1 MTMYTPLPP
10 SSEAF
15 EHFSWSAIE
24 PWYRE
29 LTATPLSPATLLTWL
44 THWSR
49 LSELVDETGMRLEI
63 AWSQN
68 TADRAAARRQQRFQ
82 ETITPQVQSFDQQ
95 ITQQFLASGLEPEG
109 FAIPLRNLRA
119 QAALFREANLELLQ
133 EEQRL
138 CTAYEQLRAAQTVVW
153 EGQTVSI
160 PSLSARLEQADRELR
175 ERAWRLM
182 SERQRADRE
191 ALDTLW
197 TKAIQVR
204 QQIARNA
211 GYDNYRDYRWH
222 QLFRFDY
229 MPADCQAFHAAVS
242 HVLVPETGPLWEKR
256 RKLLGVDTLRPW
268 DTEVDLRGNTSPL
281 LSSDGRTREQQF
293 ATLVGCLDPQLASY
307 VETMIQEQLLDMDVR
322 PGKATMNCTFS
333 LPARRRP
340 FLFANLQG
348 SVRDVFVLLH
358 EAWHAFHEF
367 DMVQLPYLHQR
378 KEGFLPLEF
387 MEVASTSMELIG
399 PMHLHQ
405 AGLCSQRQQAQLC
418 VRRLERTAM
427 HWLPVSARIDA
438 FQHWVYDH
446 PQQAMDPRACD
457 STWASLSRRYFPW
470 VDWSGLDETLRT
482 GWQQVQHIYCFPFYY
497 IEYAIAALG
506 ALQIWHNYRQDPR
519 TALQQ
524 YRSALALGAT
534 KTVPEL
540 FAAAGATFAFDTTTF
555 QSTIHALMQAIE
567 EWEAQI

>member
-1 MTMYTPLPP
+1 MYTPLPP

-15 EHFSWSAIE
+15 EQLRWSAIE

-29 LTATPLSPATLLTWL
+29 LTAPPLSPATLLTFL
-44 THWSR
+44 TQWSH
-49 LSELVDETGMRLEI
+49 LSELVEETMMRLEI

-68 TADRAAARRQQRFQ
+68 TADRAAAQRHQRFL
-82 ETITPQVQSFDQQ
+82 ETIAPQVQSFDQQ

-109 FAIPLRNLRA
+109 FAIPLRNLRD
-119 QAALFREANLELLQ
+119 QATLFREANLELLQ

-153 EGQTVSI
+153 EGQTVSL
-160 PSLSARLEQADRELR
+160 PSLSALLEQADRELR
-175 ERAWRLM
+175 ERAWRLI

-197 TKAIQVR
+197 TKALQVR
-204 QQIARNA
+204 QQLARNA
-211 GYDNYRDYRWH
+211 GYDSYRDYRWQ

-229 MPADCQAFHAAVS
+229 TPADCLAFHAAVS
-242 HVLVPETGPLWEKR
+242 HVLVPETHPLWEKR
-256 RKLLGVDTLRPW
+256 RTLLGVDTLRPW
-268 DTEVDLRGNTSPL
+268 DTEVDPRGNTLPL
-281 LSSDGRTREQQF
+281 LSSHGRTREQQC
-293 ATLVGCLDPQLASY
+293 ATLFGCIDPQLASY
-307 VETMIQEQLLDMDVR
+307 VETMIQEQLLDLDAR
-322 PGKATMNCTFS
+322 PGKATMNCTFH

-340 FLFANLQG
+340 FLFANLKG

-358 EAWHAFHEF
+358 EVGHAFHAFE
-367 DMVQLPYLHQR
+367 MGQLPYLHQR

-387 MEVASTSMELIG
+387 AEVASTSMELIG

-438 FQHWVYDH
+438 FQHWVYGH
-446 PQQAMDPRACD
+446 PQQALDPRACD
-457 STWASLSRRYFPW
+457 QTWAELSRRFLPW
-470 VDWSGLDETLRT
+470 VDWSGLDEALRT

-506 ALQIWHNYRQDPR
+506 ALQVWNNYRQDPR

-540 FAAAGATFAFDTTTF
+540 FAAAGATFAFDTTTL
-555 QSTIHALMQAIE
+555 QSTIHAFMQAIE
-567 EWEAQI
+567 EWEARM

>member
-1 MTMYTPLPP
+1 MYTPLPP

-15 EHFSWSAIE
+15 EQLSWSVIE

-29 LTATPLSPATLLTWL
+29 LTATPLSPATLLAWL

-49 LSELVDETGMRLEI
+49 LSELVDETSMQLEI

-68 TADRAAARRQQRFQ
+68 TADRAAAQRHRRFL
-82 ETITPQVQSFDQQ
+82 ETIAPQVQSFDHQ
-95 ITQQFLASGLEPEG
+95 ITQQFLASGLEPEE

-119 QAALFREANLELLQ
+119 QATLFREANLKLLQ

-153 EGQTVSI
+153 EGQTVSL
-160 PSLSARLEQADRELR
+160 PSLSALLEQADRKLR
-175 ERAWRLM
+175 ERAWCLI
-182 SERQRADRE
+182 SERQRADRD

-197 TKAIQVR
+197 AEALQVR
-204 QQIARNA
+204 QQIAHNA
-211 GYDNYRDYRWH
+211 GYDTYRDYRWQ

-229 MPADCQAFHAAVS
+229 TPADCQALHATVE
-242 HVLVPETGPLWEKR
+242 HVLVSATSQLGEKR
-256 RKLLGVDTLRPW
+256 RTLLGVDTLRPW
-268 DTEVDLRGNTSPL
+268 DTEVDPRGHTPPL
-281 LSSDGRTREQQF
+281 LSTDERTREQQF
-293 ATLVGCLDPQLASY
+293 ATLFRCIDPHLASY
-307 VETMIQEQLLDMDVR
+307 VETMIQEQLLDLDAR
-322 PGKATMNCTFS
+322 PGKATMNCTFH

-340 FLFANLQG
+340 FLFAHLQG

-358 EAWHAFHEF
+358 EAGHAFHAFE
-367 DMVQLPYLHQR
+367 MGQLPYLHQR
-378 KEGFLPLEF
+378 KDGFLPLEF
-387 MEVASTSMELIG
+387 AEVASTSMELIG
-399 PMHLHQ
+399 PMYLHQ

-457 STWASLSRRYFPW
+457 HTWASLSRRYFPW
-470 VDWSGLDETLRT
+470 VDWSGLDEALRT
-482 GWQQVQHIYCFPFYY
+482 GWQQVQHIYCFPFYS

-506 ALQIWHNYRQDPR
+506 ALQIWTNYRQDPP

-540 FAAAGATFAFDTTTF
+540 FAAAGATFAFDTTTL
-555 QSTIHALMQAIE
+555 QSTIHALMQTIE
-567 EWEAQI
+567 KWEAQM

>member
-1 MTMYTPLPP
+1 MYTPLPS
-10 SSEAF
+10 SSEVF
-15 EHFSWSAIE
+15 EQLSWSAIE

-29 LTATPLSPATLLTWL
+29 LTTTPLSEATLLAWL

-49 LSELVDETGMRLEI
+49 LSELVDETGTRLEI

-68 TADRAAARRQQRFQ
+68 TADRAAALRHQRFQ
-82 ETITPQVQSFDQQ
+82 ETIAPQVQSFDQQ

-119 QAALFREANLELLQ
+119 SAALFREANLPLMR
-133 EEQRL
+133 EEQQL
-138 CTAYEQLRAAQTVVW
+138 CTTYEQLHAAQTVVW
-153 EGQTVSI
+153 EGQMVSL
-160 PSLSARLEQADRELR
+160 PSLSARLDQAVRQQR
-175 ERAWRLM
+175 ERAWRLI

-191 ALDTLW
+191 ALDVLW
-197 TKAIQVR
+197 AKVVQVR

-229 MPADCQAFHAAVS
+229 TPADCQAFHAAVE
-242 HVLVPETGPLWEKR
+242 HVLVPATSSLWEKR
-256 RKLLGVDTLRPW
+256 RTLLGVGTLRPW
-268 DTEVDLRGNTSPL
+268 DTEVDPRGNTSPL
-281 LSSDGRTREQQF
+281 LSTDGRTREQQL
-293 ATLVGCLDPQLASY
+293 ATLFRCIDPHLASY
-307 VETMIQEQLLDMDVR
+307 VETMIQEQLLDLDAR
-322 PGKATMNCTFS
+322 PGKATMNCTFH

-340 FLFANLQG
+340 FLFANLKG

-358 EAWHAFHEF
+358 EAGHAFHEF
-367 DMVQLPYLHQR
+367 EMGQLPYLHQR

-399 PMHLHQ
+399 PMHLHR
-405 AGLCSQRQQAQLC
+405 AGLCSQRQEAQLC

-427 HWLPVSARIDA
+427 HWLPFSVRIDA

-446 PQQAMDPRACD
+446 PQQAMDTRACD
-457 STWASLSRRYFPW
+457 HTWAELSRRYLPW
-470 VDWSGLDETLRT
+470 VDWSGLDEALRT

-506 ALQIWHNYRQDPR
+506 ALQVWDNYRHDPR

-540 FAAAGATFAFDTTTF
+540 FAAAGATFAFDTPTL
-555 QSTIHALMQAIE
+555 QSTLHALMQTIE
-567 EWEAQI
+567 EWESRM

>member
-1 MTMYTPLPP
+1 MYTPLPP

-15 EHFSWSAIE
+15 EQLSWSAIE
-24 PWYRE
+24 PWYRK
-29 LTATPLSPATLLTWL
+29 LTATPLSPATLLAWL
-44 THWSR
+44 THWSQ
-49 LSELVDETGMRLEI
+49 LSELVNETSMRLEI

-68 TADRAAARRQQRFQ
+68 TADQAAAQRHQRFL
-82 ETITPQVQSFDQQ
+82 ETIAPQVQSFDQQ
-95 ITQQFLASGLEPEG
+95 LTQQLLASGLEPEG

-119 QAALFREANLELLQ
+119 QATLFREANLELLQ

-153 EGQTVSI
+153 EGQTVSVS
-160 PSLSARLEQADRELR
+160 SLSAHLEHADRKLR
-175 ERAWRLM
+175 ERAWSLIN
-182 SERQRADRE
+182 EHQRADRE
-191 ALDTLW
+191 ALDALW
-197 TKAIQVR
+197 AKSFQVR
-204 QQIARNA
+204 QQIAHNA

-229 MPADCQAFHAAVS
+229 TPADCQAFHAAVS

-268 DTEVDLRGNTSPL
+268 DTEIDPRGNTSPL
-281 LSSDGRTREQQF
+281 LSPDARTRGQQCV
-293 ATLVGCLDPQLASY
+293 TLFRCIDPILSSY
-307 VETMIQEQLLDMDVR
+307 VETMIQEQLLDLDAR

-340 FLFANLQG
+340 FLFANLRG

-358 EAWHAFHEF
+358 EAGHAFHEF
-367 DMVQLPYLHQR
+367 EMGQLPYLYQR
-378 KEGFLPLEF
+378 KDGFLPLEF
-387 MEVASTSMELIG
+387 AEVASTTMELIG

-405 AGLCSQRQQAQLC
+405 AGLCSQRQEAQLC
-418 VRRLERTAM
+418 VRRLERTVM
-427 HWLPVSARIDA
+427 HWLPLSARIDA
-438 FQHWVYDH
+438 FQHWAYDH

-457 STWASLSRRYFPW
+457 STWAELSRRYLPW
-470 VDWSGLDETLRT
+470 VDWSGLDEALRT

-506 ALQIWHNYRQDPR
+506 ALQIWNNYRHDPR

-534 KTVPEL
+534 RTVPEL
-540 FAAAGATFAFDTTTF
+540 FAAAGATFAFDPITL
-555 QSTIHALMQAIE
+555 QSAIHALMQTIE

>member
-1 MTMYTPLPP
+1 MYTPLPP

-15 EHFSWSAIE
+15 EHLDWSAIE

-29 LTATPLSPATLLTWL
+29 LTATALEPATLLAFL

-49 LSELVDETGMRLEI
+49 LSELVDETSMRLEI

-68 TADRAAARRQQRFQ
+68 TADRAAAQRQQRFL
-82 ETITPQVQSFDQQ
+82 ETIAPQTQSFDQQ
-95 ITQQFLASGLEPEG
+95 IRHQFLASGLEPEG

-119 QAALFREANLELLQ
+119 EAALFREANLSLVG
-133 EEQRL
+133 EEQHL
-138 CTAYEQLRAAQTVVW
+138 CTTYQQIRAAQTVVW

-160 PSLSARLEQADRELR
+160 PSLSAHLEQADRELR
-175 ERAWRLM
+175 ERAWRLI
-182 SERQRADRE
+182 SERQRADCE

-197 TKAIQVR
+197 AKVLQVR

-211 GYDNYRDYRWH
+211 GYDNYRDYRWQ

-229 MPADCQAFHAAVS
+229 TPADCQTFHAAVA
-242 HVLVPETGPLWEKR
+242 HVLVPETHPLWEKR
-256 RKLLGVDTLRPW
+256 RTLLKVDTLRPW
-268 DTEVDLRGNTSPL
+268 DSEVDPRGNTSPL
-281 LSSDGRTREQQF
+281 LSSDGRTREQQC
-293 ATLVGCLDPQLASY
+293 ATLFGCIDPHLASY
-307 VETMIQEQLLDMDVR
+307 VETMIQEQLLDLDAR
-322 PGKATMNCTFS
+322 PGKANMNCTFS

-340 FLFANLQG
+340 FLFANLKG

-358 EAWHAFHEF
+358 EAGHAFHEF
-367 DMVQLPYLHQR
+367 EMGQLPYHHQR

-387 MEVASTSMELIG
+387 AEVASTSMELIG

-427 HWLPVSARIDA
+427 HWLPFSARIDA

-457 STWASLSRRYFPW
+457 HTWASLSRRYFPW
-470 VDWSGLDETLRT
+470 VDWSGLDEALRT

-497 IEYAIAALG
+497 IEYALAALG
-506 ALQIWHNYRQDPR
+506 ALQIWNNYRHDPR
-519 TALQQ
+519 TALPQ

-540 FAAAGATFAFDTTTF
+540 FAAAGATFAFDTGTL
-555 QSTIHALMQAIE
+555 QSAIHALMQTIE
-567 EWEAQI
+567 EWESRI